1 MKHVDRVVTTH
12 ALLCTRT
19 PRPAPGGT
27 GWMSRY
33 KWFQT
38 ASGFKMLFIFCSN
51 YKNNTLSEQ
60 ITENTNIHQGK
71 RGGPRLPP
79 PRAARV
85 VPAPTA
91 GGGGRDPG
99 SAPRARPTHEPPPE
113 PRGCRRG
120 HPHSCSEGRQLTEEN
135 AHPAPRGLQPRVPEP
150 EDSLPRRW
158 EGLGKL
164 ERTPAHPFIPPTP
177 CFQIRS
183 DGSGGA
189 SGPGRPGHCSH
200 R

>member
-1 MKHVDRVVTTH
+1 MAGCRSANTW
-12 ALLCTRT
+12 CGRG
-19 PRPAPGGT
+19 RGRGGT

-71 RGGPRLPP
+71 LGGPRLPP
-79 PRAARV
+79 PRAAPV
-85 VPAPTA
+85 VPAPTT
-91 GGGGRDPG
+91 GGGGRGPG

-135 AHPAPRGLQPRVPEP
+135 ARPGSPG
-150 EDSLPRRW
+150 
-158 EGLGKL
+158 
-164 ERTPAHPFIPPTP
+164 TP
-177 CFQIRS
+177 
-183 DGSGGA
+183 A
-189 SGPGRPGHCSH
+189 SGPRARGQFTKTLGRAGETGADSCSPLH
-200 R
+200 SPHSLLSDTL